1 MGVANMNER
10 TIEKMERNNE
20 RQGNLRTAR
29 EDRGQ
34 NSLRRTVEEII
45 RELGAHCN
53 LYDVREE
60 LGKDVLYFDGIMPA
74 ETREK
79 LLAKLAEKL
88 GTHVDYYK
96 IVAFHN

>member
-1 MGVANMNER
+1 MSEKTIDTIER
-10 TIEKMERNNE
+10 TAERL
-20 RQGNLRTAR
+20 GNLRTAR
-29 EDRGQ
+29 EEKGQ
-34 NSLRRTVEEII
+34 NPLRRTVEEII

-53 LYDVREE
+53 LYDVRDE

-74 ETREK
+74 ETRDK

-88 GTHVDYYK
+88 GTRVDYYK

>member
-1 MGVANMNER
+1 
-10 TIEKMERNNE
+10 MERLVSIMENNAE
-20 RQGNLRTAR
+20 RLGNLRAAR
-29 EDRGQ
+29 EARGQ

-45 RELGAHCN
+45 RELGVHCN
-53 LYDVREE
+53 LYDVRDE

-74 ETREK
+74 ETREN

>member
-1 MGVANMNER
+1 
-10 TIEKMERNNE
+10 MERLVNIMEKNAE
-20 RQGNLRTAR
+20 RQGNLRAAR
-29 EDRGQ
+29 EERGQ
-34 NSLRRTVEEII
+34 NSLRRTVEEIV

-53 LYDVREE
+53 LYDVRDE
-60 LGKDVLYFDGIMPA
+60 LGKDVLYFDGIMPN

-88 GTHVDYYK
+88 GTHVDYYN